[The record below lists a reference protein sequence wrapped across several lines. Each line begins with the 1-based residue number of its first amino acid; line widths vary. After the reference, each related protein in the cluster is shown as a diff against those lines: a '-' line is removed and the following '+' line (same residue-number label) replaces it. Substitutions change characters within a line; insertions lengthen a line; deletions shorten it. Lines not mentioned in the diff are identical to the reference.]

1 MSELPR
7 TRDVPLDAERIEEA
21 FSSFSERVRELES
34 VASELRAELRALRA
48 ERGPSPMLDKAV
60 LDDDEDWPVEPGTST
75 PAPSPD
81 WVAVVPPPLSRPTAV
96 PRLAAEGGFLVL
108 VALLAGLA
116 DLSAAWIVLVMAA
129 AWALVA
135 LSEWAAAAKRARWR
149 LEEVAPAVATGPGAD
164 LDTTGP
170 WDMPVVQAT
179 VVEAPDESESRTVVA
194 ALPAKPESE
203 PESPAPAAEETTQH
217 PRSRFRF
224 RRRPPVETTP
234 DPWEA

>member
-7 TRDVPLDAERIEEA
+7 TEELSRTDSALEAERIEEA
-21 FSSFSERVRELES
+21 FAAFAERVHELEV

-48 ERGPSPMLDKAV
+48 ERSEPPALDEEEWPADADATPVPSA
-60 LDDDEDWPVEPGTST
+60 
-75 PAPSPD
+75 D
-81 WVAVVPPPLSRPTAV
+81 WVGAVPPPLGSSSAA
-96 PRLAAEGGFLVL
+96 PRLVAEGGFLVV

-116 DLSAAWIVLVMAA
+116 DLRAVWIALVMVL

-135 LSEWAAAAKRARWR
+135 LSEWVAAEKRARWR
-149 LEEVAPAVATGPGAD
+149 LDEVAPPVAQTAGAD

-179 VVEAPDESESRTVVA
+179 AIETADESESLTVVA
-194 ALPAKPESE
+194 QLPPE
-203 PESPAPAAEETTQH
+203 PEGTAEAEQTIVPASSGG
-217 PRSRFRF
+217 RRLRFW
-224 RRRPPVETTP
+224 RRAPVETTP